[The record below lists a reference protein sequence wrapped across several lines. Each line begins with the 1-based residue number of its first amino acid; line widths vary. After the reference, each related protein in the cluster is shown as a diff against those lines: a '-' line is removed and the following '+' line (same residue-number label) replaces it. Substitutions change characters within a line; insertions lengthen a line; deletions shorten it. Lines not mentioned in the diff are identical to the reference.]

1 MEEGFDY
8 SRQPPC
14 PEYDIY
20 IYINGLADSESTP
33 ERWQGDFIT
42 VDNANKSLANEQLV
56 ITTIAPLF
64 KNDSDLIYPAE
75 ESQDSVWLSP
85 ETSEGKKRTR
95 EPSNDI
101 IYPLNPVYQSYYPIR
116 GFGTYLLIGQSG
128 LLKLA

>member
-1 MEEGFDY
+1 M
-8 SRQPPC
+8 SRVR
-14 PEYDIY
+14 
-20 IYINGLADSESTP
+20 YINGLADSESTP

-75 ESQDSVWLSP
+75 ESQDSDWLSP
-85 ETSEGKKRTR
+85 ERRRVKR

-116 GFGTYLLIGQSG
+116 GFGTYLLIGQSD